1 MRQHL
6 RVLFST
12 EHSLLKVVSLTVFHH
27 LLKICSSFTKHPV
40 CVYTGERLGTY
51 DKIFVDKRL
60 SYIFLFLSD
69 PEIRTWFLIRHNYL
83 PFILCGSYA
92 LFSTI
97 IGPAIMKNRK
107 PFELRIPMIIFN
119 FSVVA
124 TYVTALTIVSIYESV
139 QFTFST
145 KFSTSVGFF

>member
-12 EHSLLKVVSLTVFHH
+12 EHSLLKVVSLTVYHH
-27 LLKICSSFTKHPV
+27 LLKFCSSFTKE
-40 CVYTGERLGTY
+40 ERLGTY
-51 DKIFVDKRL
+51 DEIFVDKRL
-60 SYIFLFLSD
+60 SYIFLFFSD

-139 QFTFST
+139 RFILLT
-145 KFSTSVGFF
+145 KFSTSVGFFLNKCFY